1 MHHHLTINLV
11 VNFTMQ
17 IELGMRHIVVPTEGR
32 WVSVCGAMCVTA
44 VLAGC
49 GMTLVSTGST
59 VTVSHV
65 STLRSS

>member
-1 MHHHLTINLV
+1 
-11 VNFTMQ
+11 MQ